1 MMKDHA
7 EQVSCFLSGC
17 GKHVP
22 RQKKGDY
29 TLLPLLPLKGYN
41 FFSSNNIFGM
51 KSTEVRIAF
60 NAFLSLECTHLCVLI
75 SVLHLS
81 TCIRPLELSV
91 STSMIF

>member
-41 FFSSNNIFGM
+41 FFSSKNIFGM

-81 TCIRPLELSV
+81 IRPLKLSA
-91 STSMIF
+91 STSTCMIF